1 MKRLVFGPPLS
12 GPDRGIG
19 GVQRRRNDPSR
30 AGCQR
35 RREFSVA
42 RRTGPR
48 RQDLRNF
55 VAAVARDGRRRGQV
69 VYALRHGRPGGI
81 FRDRGDLR
89 PERRPR
95 PQCAA
100 GFCQRG
106 PDRAVRHVAER
117 AEGRLR
123 RAPDYYFYAGFG
135 TMPPSMPDCMCC
147 PTTNRVISIIRV
159 RERSTRISSRR
170 MSKSRRRPT
179 GPRMPPKPKR
189 TRCAAK

>member
-1 MKRLVFGPPLS
+1 MKRLFSALLCLALIAGSAACSDDETTRPVLVVNAGESFLS
-12 GPDRGIG
+12 LDALA
-19 GVQRRRNDPSR
+19 R
-30 AGCQR
+30 AGKI
-35 RREFSVA
+35 SV
-42 RRTGPR
+42 TSSLPW
-48 RQDLRNF
+48 
-55 VAAVARDGRRRGQV
+55 RRGQV